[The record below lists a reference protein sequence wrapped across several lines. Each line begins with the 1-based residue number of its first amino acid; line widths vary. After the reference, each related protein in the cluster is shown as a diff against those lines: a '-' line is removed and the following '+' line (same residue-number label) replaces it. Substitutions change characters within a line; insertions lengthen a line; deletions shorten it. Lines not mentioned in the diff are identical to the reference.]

1 MVSPYQTRSTYLKL
15 LDREVEHA
23 RAGRPA
29 RVILKLNNLV
39 DHGMIE
45 ALYAASGAG
54 VRIDLIVRGICSL
67 IPGVKGMSEN
77 IKVRSLLGRY
87 LEHSRVLYFENNG
100 APEYFLSSADW
111 MKRNL
116 DHRVEV
122 SVPIRDVQ
130 LQSVLAQFLDL
141 QLKDNVHARKVDLTF
156 SNGFLKPRKE
166 GKTIDASERIHEFY
180 LESNEQS

>member
-1 MVSPYQTRSTYLKL
+1 
-15 LDREVEHA
+15 
-23 RAGRPA
+23 
-29 RVILKLNNLV
+29 
-39 DHGMIE
+39 
-45 ALYAASGAG
+45 
-54 VRIDLIVRGICSL
+54 
-67 IPGVKGMSEN
+67 MSEN

>member
-1 MVSPYQTRSTYLKL
+1 LEL
-15 LDREVEHA
+15 LDRETEHA
-23 RAGRPA
+23 RQGRTA

-39 DHGMIE
+39 DAEMIE
-45 ALYAASGAG
+45 ALYAASQSG

-87 LEHSRVLYFENNG
+87 LEHARVLYFENNG
-100 APEYFLSSADW
+100 SPMYFLSSADW

-122 SVPIRDVQ
+122 SVPIEDIQ
-130 LQSVLAQFLDL
+130 LQSVLAQYLDH
-141 QLKDNVHARKVDLTF
+141 QLKDNVHARKVDVYF
-156 SNGFLKPRKE
+156 SNAFIAPKKG
-166 GKTIDASERIHEFY
+166 GKTVDASELTHLVY
-180 LESNEQS
+180 AQPDS